1 MRRSERKTF
10 RKRRRRRKVLGREQ
24 WTPALYDFDKNREIV
39 EKNSFLLEKRTG
51 LGKML
56 AREAGLENHPVIK
69 DICKKYHLDN
79 WKHQFLIYKI
89 FQKNHRRI
97 GLYMYDDTT

>member
-1 MRRSERKTF
+1 
-10 RKRRRRRKVLGREQ
+10 
-24 WTPALYDFDKNREIV
+24 
-39 EKNSFLLEKRTG
+39 
-51 LGKML
+51 ML
-56 AREAGLENHPVIK
+56 ARETELENHPVIK

-97 GLYMYDDTT
+97 GLHMYDHTT